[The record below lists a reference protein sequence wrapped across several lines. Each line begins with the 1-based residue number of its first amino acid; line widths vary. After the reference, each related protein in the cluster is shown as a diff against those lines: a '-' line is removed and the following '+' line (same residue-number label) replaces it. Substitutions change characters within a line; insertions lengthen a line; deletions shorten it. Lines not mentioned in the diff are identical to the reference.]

1 MDGSEEMA
9 ADDAFALLG
18 NETRIQILKAVWR
31 RTRSEGIERN
41 GPVSFSTLQAAVG
54 APDSGNFSYH
64 LDQLVGPFIAR
75 VDGGYV
81 IRRAGSHIVRAILA
95 GSVTE
100 EASFGPVVVDET
112 CYRCD
117 SPIAVSYD
125 DDRLYTRCTECDG
138 AVDADGGAI
147 TALPMPPA
155 GLAGRTPEGLV
166 RSTCISYFAELGMLR
181 ADVCPVCAGRID
193 LDLEVCTEHAVPE
206 DGLCSTCRT
215 EPGTI
220 GEAVCRTCRLYRVFV
235 PMFAAHSH
243 PAIAETLAAR
253 GYNPA
258 APGYRELC
266 EMLRWPVEP
275 SADSVAYTVPT
286 PDGER
291 TVRIDGTL
299 LVNVH

>member
-1 MDGSEEMA
+1 MA

-31 RTRSEGIERN
+31 RTRSEGIERD
-41 GPVSFSTLQAAVG
+41 GPVSFSALQAAVG

-125 DDRLYTRCTECDG
+125 DDHGPADATGRARGSNARRARSIDLHQLFRRTRH
-138 AVDADGGAI
+138 A
-147 TALPMPPA
+147 
-155 GLAGRTPEGLV
+155 AGRRLSSLCGSYRSRSQGLYRTR
-166 RSTCISYFAELGMLR
+166 RSGGRTLFDLSDRTRDHRGGCLSHLSALSRVR
-181 ADVCPVCAGRID
+181 ADVRRTQPPGDRRNARCQGIQSCCTWVSGVMRDAPMARRAVGRW
-193 LDLEVCTEHAVPE
+193 
-206 DGLCSTCRT
+206 R
-215 EPGTI
+215 
-220 GEAVCRTCRLYRVFV
+220 RLHR
-235 PMFAAHSH
+235 SD
-243 PAIAETLAAR
+243 AR
-253 GYNPA
+253 RGADRPHRRN
-258 APGYRELC
+258 APGKRTLTGKTRLIE
-266 EMLRWPVEP
+266 
-275 SADSVAYTVPT
+275 
-286 PDGER
+286 ER
-291 TVRIDGTL
+291 CGWRL
-299 LVNVH
+299 